1 MGTPGHKL
9 IQFPE
14 RKPGPGLMQEEE
26 SQFSN
31 LVLWLITE
39 LSESLQHSSAF
50 QLMYSV
56 VVPHMSSVTPV
67 LLLLTTKK

>member
-31 LVLWLITE
+31 LGLVADYRTIRITATLIISSIHVFSSGSSHVLCHTC
-39 LSESLQHSSAF
+39 A
-50 QLMYSV
+50 
-56 VVPHMSSVTPV
+56 TA
-67 LLLLTTKK
+67 TNN

>member
-39 LSESLQHSSAF
+39 LSESLQRSSAVPP
-50 QLMYSV
+50 MYSV
-56 VVPHMSSVTPV
+56 VMASSHV
-67 LLLLTTKK
+67 LCHTCATATNN

>member
-14 RKPGPGLMQEEE
+14 RKPGLMQEEE

-39 LSESLQHSSAF
+39 LSESLQHSSAVL
-50 QLMYSV
+50 LMYSV
-56 VVPHMSSVTPV
+56 VASSHV
-67 LLLLTTKK
+67 LCHTCATATNN

>member
-14 RKPGPGLMQEEE
+14 RKPGLMQEEE

-39 LSESLQHSSAF
+39 LSESLQHSSAV
-50 QLMYSV
+50 QPMYSV
-56 VVPHMSSVTPV
+56 VMASSHV
-67 LLLLTTKK
+67 LCHTCATATNN

>member
-14 RKPGPGLMQEEE
+14 RKPGLMQEEE

-39 LSESLQHSSAF
+39 LSGSLQHSSSVPF
-50 QLMYSV
+50 LYSV